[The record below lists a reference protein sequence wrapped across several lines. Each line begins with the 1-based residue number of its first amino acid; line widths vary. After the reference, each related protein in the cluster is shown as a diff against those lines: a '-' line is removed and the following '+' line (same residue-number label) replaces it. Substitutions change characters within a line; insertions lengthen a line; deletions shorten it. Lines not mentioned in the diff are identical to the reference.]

1 MAPSSMLKPMG
12 SIVAFEGHPETVSTQ
27 LRLLPTSPHILI
39 LPSVQCYLSTTDDD
53 AFAAPDYI
61 RKVHHAANARYN
73 AAQAFL
79 EGSTASS
86 KRLVFMNG
94 GTPSA
99 QALCIRQIMRYETQG
114 DHVEAESMFHHL
126 VKEGLGGLQR
136 QARIWASGQADG
148 GSRSSPFTMDT
159 TILEYET
166 PEALSEDPITRAM
179 RAAEAL
185 DRETANLQ
193 PSTEL
198 DLTLTSRR
206 RSHSLPMYGYT
217 DNFGDAAPFYVFGAR
232 KRANSDTSVADE
244 AVEDDSP
251 KAGPPRFSVTHFEQ
265 GAFDQPMDSPVLDPE
280 LSPSCVGESY
290 GPTATFLHSPLLDA
304 LPTSRSEAFDI
315 RSPGQLTFGEASVVD
330 VRQTIAPVTRVR
342 SLDGLWSSPSTG
354 NEDSTSALRPLSCST
369 VTEQQPLPS
378 LRSRFAAASRTISV
392 RTRHASVVSLSPV
405 PPERKRRIKRLA
417 YVDRGTNAEV
427 IEEPAE
433 VFVPVHPLTE
443 HLVVYMKDDAPDA
456 LLDTAIRAFRDGL
469 YPILASRNAGSDTAT
484 INDELPSTP
493 ESHSIRGGDET
504 PKATEEPSIVKSP
517 SIGQGEYDPFAY
529 IQDTWPT
536 SKTTERVVAKVHR
549 PPTPRKTPTPS
560 VLTERDN
567 SFHEFKVCTS
577 HTAVAIQNELRSVLE
592 SYFPPESDGYKQFS
606 FSLLPELEA
615 LWKPIFREAE
625 PGSPRADNRRMD
637 QILAIGS
644 QKGVK
649 KEYSSAVVGLL
660 DKLGTKRSGTSRSG
674 RLDFRYLLANAMQSF
689 TNQPM
694 ANQTSDNPFN
704 NAYLLATLI
713 VPHLETY
720 LAMHAEVRY
729 LLLEYPPEH
738 LSTILALQKLVGVD
752 LMKVAQ
758 LIDSESSD
766 MARFMH
772 LRGASISS
780 QVQSQGP
787 LGKPVGSTSETDIAV
802 PHANFLLTPSA
813 SDTELATFIATIRK
827 ILMSISQYYAPEEPL
842 QPPTPPSKPSAAKQ
856 KPTPLSGS
864 FPPFPR
870 STRPPSPITPGFSKS
885 AKPSDAPSTRADS
898 IAETVRT
905 FKTSRTGKNP
915 KSKRGPA
922 MTDGAESIMTY
933 DPAGDSDYDEEERR
947 LMPIFI
953 QKRSQMQKPNS
964 HKALKFLGLA

>member
-1 MAPSSMLKPMG
+1 MG

-39 LPSVQCYLSTTDDD
+39 LPSVQCYLPTSTDGD
-53 AFAAPDYI
+53 AFTAPEYI

-73 AAQAFL
+73 VAQTFL

-126 VKEGLGGLQR
+126 VKEGLGSLQR
-136 QARIWASGQADG
+136 QARIWVNGQADS

-159 TILEYET
+159 TIPEDET
-166 PEALSEDPITRAM
+166 LEALSEDPITRAM

-198 DLTLTSRR
+198 DLTLTSRL
-206 RSHSLPMYGYT
+206 RSHSLPMYGYS

-244 AVEDDSP
+244 AVEDDYP
-251 KAGPPRFSVTHFEQ
+251 KVGPPRFSVTHFEQ
-265 GAFDQPMDSPVLDPE
+265 GAFDQPIDSPVLDPK

-290 GPTATFLHSPLLDA
+290 GPTFLHSPLLDA
-304 LPTSRSEAFDI
+304 LPTSRSEVFDI
-315 RSPGQLTFGEASVVD
+315 RSPGEVTFGEASVVD
-330 VRQTIAPVTRVR
+330 VRHTIAPVTRVR
-342 SLDGLWSSPSTG
+342 SLDGLCSSPPTS
-354 NEDSTSALRPLSCST
+354 NEDSTSALRPLSRST
-369 VTEQQPLPS
+369 ATEQQPLPS
-378 LRSRFAAASRTISV
+378 LRSRFADTSRTISV

-405 PPERKRRIKRLA
+405 PPERKRRIKRLS

-427 IEEPAE
+427 IEEPVE

-443 HLVVYMKDDAPDA
+443 HLVLYMKDDAPDA
-456 LLDTAIRAFRDGL
+456 LLDTVIRAFRDGL
-469 YPILASRNAGSDTAT
+469 YPILASSTAGSDTAT

-517 SIGQGEYDPFAY
+517 LIDQGEYDPFAY

-536 SKTTERVVAKVHR
+536 SKTKKIGVKVHR

-560 VLTERDN
+560 VSTERDS
-567 SFHEFKVCTS
+567 SFYEFKVCTS
-577 HTAVAIQNELRSVLE
+577 HTAVAIQNALRAVLE

-606 FSLLPELEA
+606 FSLLPELEG

-625 PGSPRADNRRMD
+625 PSSPRADNRRMD

-660 DKLGTKRSGTSRSG
+660 DKLGTKRSGMSRSG

-689 TNQPM
+689 TNQPL

-772 LRGASISS
+772 LRGASISN
-780 QVQSQGP
+780 QVKPQGP

-802 PHANFLLTPSA
+802 SHANFLLTSNA
-813 SDTELATFIATIRK
+813 SDTEIATFIATIRK

-842 QPPTPPSKPSAAKQ
+842 QPPAPPKKPSAAKQ
-856 KPTPLSGS
+856 KPTPLLGS
-864 FPPFPR
+864 FSPFPR
-870 STRPPSPITPGFSKS
+870 STGPTSPITPGFNKS
-885 AKPSDAPSTRADS
+885 AKPSNAPSTRAAS

-905 FKTSRTGKNP
+905 FKTSRTGKSTKNP
-915 KSKRGPA
+915 KSKRGLA

-964 HKALKFLGLA
+964 RKALKFLGLA